1 MAQSISNT
9 VTPQKGLV
17 SINPFL
23 TGPAPSTGGTTTPI
37 TTAPKISSG
46 GFQAPIGTSTTLASG
61 NTPSQ
66 PQTSAYTFNGTS
78 YNVNGTPIIPGSSSP
93 QSGIIPVPSSQG
105 AGGNNANIQSQLNTD
120 YGKLAGLVTQEVGSG
135 GGNNSQGSTGLGN
148 GGGPAPEGYSYNG
161 QGQLVPTNSLG
172 GAISTLSATAGQSS
186 PQYQAAE
193 QQYDSANAQLQA
205 LKTSTANNNLL
216 GAGTNASEYL
226 GTQGL
231 LATGLANQ
239 ENALTGEMTAAQ
251 QAATT
256 ATNQQGTQQSGQSS
270 VVSALSP
277 QSQYGALVNPTTG
290 TPISSSAL
298 VSGTNSLPVAAQN
311 ALSVLPQ
318 SAQSAIMLE
327 AQKVSN
333 NQETQAM
340 ALGNL
345 SAYGQTGVT
354 ALNEILG
361 SGFNANANVGASSA
375 QQQNTATAGTAST
388 QANASI
394 YSTQLSNAAQTLQQ
408 AQAIQSSGTQLIN
421 TMNSLGIN
429 PTNPTIAN
437 KTINQLSTQ
446 FSSPAYAT
454 FNANIANLQ
463 SKVSSLL
470 SAGEIPTSATNAAN
484 QIINGSMSVS
494 GLSAAINQINTE
506 ASQLAQSQLS
516 TAQSAYQ
523 NLNNGSNGTTNNNA
537 PSPYH

>member
-1 MAQSISNT
+1 MPQPISNA
-9 VTPQKGLV
+9 VVPQKGLV
-17 SINPFL
+17 STNSFL
-23 TGPAPSTGGTTTPI
+23 NGPAPSTGGTTTPI
-37 TTAPKISSG
+37 TTAPKATLG
-46 GFQAPIGTSTTLASG
+46 GFQAPIGTSTKLASG
-61 NTPSQ
+61 NVPVQ
-66 PQTSAYTFNGTS
+66 PQTAAYNFNGTS
-78 YNVNGTPIIPGSSSP
+78 YNVNGTPITSTPSISQAGNIPVSSSQFP
-93 QSGIIPVPSSQG
+93 
-105 AGGNNANIQSQLNTD
+105 GGNQNIQSQLNTD
-120 YGKLAGLVTQEVGSG
+120 YSKLAGLVNQEVGSG
-135 GGNNSQGSTGLGN
+135 QNNNSQGLIGLGN
-148 GGGPAPEGYSYNG
+148 GGGQAPAGYSYNG
-161 QGQLVPTNSLG
+161 QGQLIPTTSLG
-172 GAISTLSATAGQSS
+172 SALSTLSSTAGQST

-256 ATNQQGTQQSGQSS
+256 ATNQQGTQQSGQGA
-270 VVSALSP
+270 VVNALNP
-277 QSQYGALVNPTTG
+277 QLQYGALVNPTTG

-298 VSGTNSLPVAAQN
+298 ASGGNSLPAAAQN
-311 ALSVLPQ
+311 ALSALPQ

-333 NQETQAM
+333 NQETQA
-340 ALGNL
+340 AAISNL

-354 ALNEILG
+354 ALNAILG
-361 SGFNANANVGASSA
+361 SGFNANANAGASFA

-408 AQAIQSSGTQLIN
+408 AQAIQSSGSQLIN
-421 TMNSLGIN
+421 TMTSLGIN
-429 PTNPTIAN
+429 PTDPTIAN
-437 KTINQLSTQ
+437 KTINQLATQ

-470 SAGEIPTSATNAAN
+470 SAGEIPTNATNAAN

-523 NLNNGSNGTTNNNA
+523 NLNNGSNGTTNTSA